1 MLKDKAINSNIG
13 WDTKK
18 NLNKKI
24 QNLLISEMAGVHK
37 ILEKLL
43 YSKCNIKLLNQNY
56 Y

>member
-24 QNLLISEMAGVHK
+24 TEFTYFWNGWGTQDPRK
-37 ILEKLL
+37 IVVF
-43 YSKCNIKLLNQNY
+43 QV
-56 Y
+56 